1 MKVQITYIR
10 HLTTTY
16 ITERASKIIIPT
28 TTKIKNIIPTTTTTT
43 YITEEKI
50 MLSVNRSATGSQP
63 HAHCGGHCGC
73 TLSERSHQ

>member
-1 MKVQITYIR
+1 
-10 HLTTTY
+10 
-16 ITERASKIIIPT
+16 
-28 TTKIKNIIPTTTTTT
+28 
-43 YITEEKI
+43 